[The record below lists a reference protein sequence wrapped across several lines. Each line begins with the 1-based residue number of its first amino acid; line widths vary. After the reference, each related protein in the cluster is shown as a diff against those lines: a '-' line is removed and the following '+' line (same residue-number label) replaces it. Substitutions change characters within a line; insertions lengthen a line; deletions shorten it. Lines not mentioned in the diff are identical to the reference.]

1 MTEITAHHGLFKVTN
16 LHVHDTGGSGRPVV
30 LVHGWPLSGEA
41 FSEQVL
47 PLVAANV
54 DAVPPGRGCSAG
66 EQRPVRGLQGD
77 PRVAVVSR
85 EALRG
90 GCRCAGMWRGAGR
103 LLRGGGR
110 DLGER

>member
-47 PLVAANV
+47 PLVAANG
-54 DAVPPGRGCSAG
+54 DAVPPAG
-66 EQRPVRGLQGD
+66 GAQQVNSVRC
-77 PRVAVVSR
+77 VA
-85 EALRG
+85 
-90 GCRCAGMWRGAGR
+90 CRATHASP
-103 LLRGGGR
+103 
-110 DLGER
+110 

>member
-47 PLVAANV
+47 PLVAANYG
-54 DAVPPGRGCSAG
+54 DGQQA
-66 EQRPVRGLQGD
+66 EMRGLDGNLLLKISNHTY
-77 PRVAVVSR
+77 RV
-85 EALRG
+85 G
-90 GCRCAGMWRGAGR
+90 GINRVQVQLADHSGHTAAAGCDFQAS
-103 LLRGGGR
+103 LPT
-110 DLGER
+110 